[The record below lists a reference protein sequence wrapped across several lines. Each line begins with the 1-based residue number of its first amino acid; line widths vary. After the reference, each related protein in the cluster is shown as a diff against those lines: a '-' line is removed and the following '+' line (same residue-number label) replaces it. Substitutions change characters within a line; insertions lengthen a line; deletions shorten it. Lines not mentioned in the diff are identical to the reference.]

1 MNTTINL
8 QLSNYDNLSLEQIDI
23 ALNNLSLAKNCFILS
38 ETDVEK
44 QRDLL
49 MNAKQQKILISYPIR
64 IWQTTDGTWKAHV
77 PDSTK
82 ERNRKI
88 LQGKTKELLENKIL
102 ADYYQNCDER
112 LLFKNYFP
120 YWLME
125 YKSTYVSGGTLQ
137 RNYNDYKKFIK
148 DSFIDS
154 MRITD
159 ISSLDLRKFLNKAIN
174 EHNLTRRA
182 FSNLNSIFNGLFQY
196 ALECGDITQNP
207 TLNVHIKNTNMKP
220 EEAKTGQTEVFN
232 NEEAE
237 LLINYIFHNYME
249 IQPII
254 SLALLL
260 NFQLGLRVGE
270 LCTLKK
276 SDVLFDENV
285 ICINR
290 TEKSYRPLE
299 LVDGKII
306 EHTTIHIVCDGKTKK
321 DSNRIIPLS
330 NEAICIIK
338 EVLRLQ
344 SEMNIK
350 SEFLF
355 PHENGEH
362 ILRERYNEILE
373 HYCKKVSIKV
383 KSMHKTRKTV
393 LSRLFSNGF
402 GLDEVMQISGHRDKN
417 TLLKHYIFSINN
429 ISTQA
434 TRMNNALSSGN
445 TFQEKPTHANPNLEK

>member
-1 MNTTINL
+1 MNIKT
-8 QLSNYDNLSLEQIDI
+8 NYTDLSLEQLDI
-23 ALNNLSLAKNCFILS
+23 ALNNLSLAKKCFILT
-38 ETDVEK
+38 ETDVEM
-44 QRDLL
+44 QRELL
-49 MNAKQQKILISYPIR
+49 MNAKQQKILTSYPIR
-64 IWQTTDGTWKAHV
+64 IWQTSSGTWKAHV

-82 ERNRKI
+82 VRNRKI
-88 LQGKTKELLENKIL
+88 LQGKTRKLLENRIL
-102 ADYYQNCDER
+102 ADYYQNCDDR
-112 LLFKNYFP
+112 LLFNNYFP

-154 MRITD
+154 MRITE
-159 ISSLDLRKFLNKAIN
+159 ISSLDLKKFLNKAIN

-207 TLNVHIKNTNMKP
+207 TLNVHIKNTNMQP

-237 LLINYIFHNYME
+237 LLTSYIFHNYME

-276 SDVLFDENV
+276 SDVLFDEKV

-306 EHTTIHIVCDGKTKK
+306 EHTTVHVISDGKTKK
-321 DSNRIIPLS
+321 NSNRVIPLS

-338 EVLRLQ
+338 EVLRLH
-344 SEMNIK
+344 SEMDIE

-355 PHENGEH
+355 PNKNGEH

-383 KSMHKTRKTV
+383 KSIHKTRKTV
-393 LSRLFSNGF
+393 LSKLFASGM

-417 TLLKHYIFSINN
+417 TLLKHYIFSVHNMENQRTRIND
-429 ISTQA
+429 
-434 TRMNNALSSGN
+434 ALSSGN
-445 TFQEKPTHANPNLEK
+445 IFSYDEKPTHANPN